1 MSKKQFKYQA
11 SSSRAASGLFTA
23 ADGAFGSSTQG
34 GGMFGAVSSSP
45 LSYVY
50 EPPDLTS
57 ISEPNTVVAFKNLQK
72 KDSTTKAKA
81 LEDLLKSVSS
91 GKSFEDAALDA
102 WIKVY
107 PRTSIDSARRVRQ
120 LAHQLQGLIA
130 HTSGKR
136 FVKHMPDVV
145 GAWLAGL
152 FDSDKMVSRAAQ
164 ESFKQTFQTDEK
176 MQSVWKIYLGPILQ
190 FCSDAVFKE
199 NIQTLSDERT
209 VSPDEASAKHARVV
223 AAALSAVQYV
233 LENNSREALIKYNP
247 ALDEFVNSTE
257 LWKLTSNPDAS
268 VRKAIYRLLDVCLA
282 KRPDV
287 LNLEMISTFI
297 LVSGLSVNQTASSL
311 DYARTIARLT
321 EYNPKIWTEFY
332 TGTGKKSA
340 NKRLCHFLSKGSQG
354 ASSQYWD
361 KVKSLLLHVPISVLI
376 PQESVSD
383 QKFAII
389 EAIRDGVSNRDEPR
403 LNQRNAWNTYLEV
416 AERLLSCHDVD
427 RDRLIED
434 SVMPI
439 LMQYVSPSQELA
451 VWTVSGSPLSILRD
465 VTNLC
470 LKSPTTFLE
479 RWTTLSKLFVEEV
492 QTSLPEQAKDFARSQ
507 DMITAKASRWYG
519 LQSAMST
526 VGLSERIRVMLT
538 DRSAS
543 EIVSAI
549 ELLKARKGKPY
560 GAASLISTAFRLMPN
575 LLSTQQQVD
584 HAVAQFVLFDVPDLL
599 LSPSSP
605 YLIELIPLLGNI
617 MDINDV
623 SRKSL
628 QSVLDSPQS
637 LARSKALQH
646 LVGSSLLAHVS
657 QDEKLLTKLT
667 SALKQEMDDKVKQG
681 DLLSTTVANP
691 NTPAKVSQALITDI
705 VANLSLED
713 DNHSAG
719 LQALQTVVKFNPTA
733 LKNYDSST
741 EGSPLLAKL
750 ISLGD
755 SPDAAV
761 SRQAKTISDAF
772 RADASIESN
781 QGKDA
786 VLNILRRGPE
796 TISAQALSIPSL
808 IDLARTTLQGCN
820 EQHRSTLVAELIP
833 DEARWRV
840 AIQPFF
846 TSSPNPS
853 LAVMNPL
860 SNAISLIESTR
871 PCQAVQ
877 FDKYGYSAAFRLF
890 WYTSALIQTS
900 DVFEYATVK
909 HQASVA
915 KYLALILQIANDHLS
930 ISSSHPLWQL
940 QDPEHEVDIVEIV
953 SQTQR
958 LTASWLTDISPELLL
973 RISLSE
979 LLEDAHGI
987 SVRSYYSSRAYIST
1001 MTELA
1006 ELHTAADLHLDTD
1019 KLSSARKAGDTF
1031 AAAAAV
1037 SAVQTSAALTR
1048 IFNEL
1053 LAQLTGDDLKKY
1065 SKSMMDLIILNN
1077 ILNREDFEDSLPSI
1091 PRQRLVFFVQH
1102 LCGNLVK
1109 VFDAADAP
1117 GLQARRSTST
1127 LIVNAEMMRALS
1139 HILPSLSET
1148 YGTFWESIIQV
1159 LTKAWT
1165 IFGAAFDDRLPLI
1178 HASLRLFSTLRKLGL
1193 REPNDDL
1200 VDALQNHQ
1208 GSIASS
1214 MLSLLQSFRNIPDES
1229 HQPRKIVNQM
1239 LARQI
1244 SYANIEIQPST
1255 VSELFPVLGSESLA
1269 LQDSA
1274 YSLLHRQIP
1283 KSQEHVALDKALSKD
1298 YVAKLPEELLS
1309 LILEAPTQN
1318 ALSDVDFKR
1327 SMPPSLRSYL
1337 LSWHLVFDHW
1347 TGASDAVKND
1357 YINAI
1362 KEGSYIQS
1370 LLHLASDFLITSRIR
1385 PVDANK
1391 FGIDSYTPGSEETP
1405 EKDTHS
1411 MLINLYFL
1419 ALKHLPTLSK
1429 AWWRDNTSR
1438 QTQVSVES
1446 WTERYISPL
1455 IISSE
1460 LATVSA
1466 WGPSQASDPDQTLT
1480 IKVSTSTR
1488 EVTASIPID
1497 EQFMSLAIVLP
1508 PSYPLSRATVSG
1520 LHRVG
1525 VTEQKW
1531 RSWIITTQ
1539 GVINFS
1545 DIGGGNQLIDG
1556 LMAWRK
1562 NVTATLKG
1570 QTECAI
1576 CYSVV
1581 SADRQLPNKRCGTCK
1596 NMFHG
1601 SCLFKWFKSSNSS
1614 SCPLCRNQFSYA

>member
-1 MSKKQFKYQA
+1 
-11 SSSRAASGLFTA
+11 
-23 ADGAFGSSTQG
+23 
-34 GGMFGAVSSSP
+34 
-45 LSYVY
+45 
-50 EPPDLTS
+50 
-57 ISEPNTVVAFKNLQK
+57 
-72 KDSTTKAKA
+72 
-81 LEDLLKSVSS
+81 
-91 GKSFEDAALDA
+91 
-102 WIKVY
+102 
-107 PRTSIDSARRVRQ
+107 
-120 LAHQLQGLIA
+120 
-130 HTSGKR
+130 
-136 FVKHMPDVV
+136 
-145 GAWLAGL
+145 
-152 FDSDKMVSRAAQ
+152 
-164 ESFKQTFQTDEK
+164 
-176 MQSVWKIYLGPILQ
+176 
-190 FCSDAVFKE
+190 
-199 NIQTLSDERT
+199 
-209 VSPDEASAKHARVV
+209 
-223 AAALSAVQYV
+223 
-233 LENNSREALIKYNP
+233 
-247 ALDEFVNSTE
+247 
-257 LWKLTSNPDAS
+257 
-268 VRKAIYRLLDVCLA
+268 
-282 KRPDV
+282 
-287 LNLEMISTFI
+287 MISTFI